1 MAKTLTFWLTEVL
14 RTTVPIMAQ
23 TFKNPQ
29 KSNLDLWTSSEPQL
43 RAVKAG
49 GMNSSQ
55 NTHWNHIRYG
65 SDSEESIR
73 CAKFPCFLEILVVE
87 VPRDYSAWFYSA
99 PRIKRCYN
107 PSGSGLQTFQ
117 RRQMAKKNLF
127 QCNQEHHLPFTITW
141 RDNMK
146 TSTHHRQQHL
156 FGALTASTPS
166 LQKTG
171 VKQAIKSKR
180 VGCAALKNPSQ
191 ELPVSHRNCSS
202 FTPE

>member
-1 MAKTLTFWLTEVL
+1 ML
-14 RTTVPIMAQ
+14 RTTLPIMAQ

-55 NTHWNHIRYG
+55 NTHWNHTRYG
-65 SDSEESIR
+65 TDSEENIR
-73 CAKFPCFLEILVVE
+73 CAEFPCFLEILVAE

-99 PRIKRCYN
+99 LRIKRCYN
-107 PSGSGLQTFQ
+107 SSGSGLQTFQ
-117 RRQMAKKNLF
+117 RRQMGKKNLF

-141 RDNMK
+141 RDNME

-156 FGALTASTPS
+156 FGALTASSPQPRTTHI
-166 LQKTG
+166 QKH
-171 VKQAIKSKR
+171 I
-180 VGCAALKNPSQ
+180 
-191 ELPVSHRNCSS
+191 
-202 FTPE
+202 